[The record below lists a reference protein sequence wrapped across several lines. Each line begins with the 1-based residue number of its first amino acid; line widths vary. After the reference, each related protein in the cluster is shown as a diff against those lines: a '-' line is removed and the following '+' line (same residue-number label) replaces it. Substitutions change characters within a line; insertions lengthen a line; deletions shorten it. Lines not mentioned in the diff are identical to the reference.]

1 MPSCV
6 PQAPGWR
13 PRSGPDDT
21 PGDRDPIDGFVSRY
35 LIGKAAAF
43 QQAVALLRKFASCEA
58 TVLIQGET
66 GTGKELA
73 ARTIHY
79 LSSRRDLPFVPV
91 NCGALPDSLLESELF
106 GHTRG
111 AFTDAKEART
121 GLIGQARGGT
131 LFLDELEA
139 MSQRAQVTLL
149 RFLQDKEY
157 RPLGGAAVTDA
168 NVRVIGSTNSD
179 LQGLVRSG
187 LFRSDLLFRLNVL
200 PLTLPPLRERPGDIV
215 LLAEEFLARLNR
227 QSEQSAKV
235 LDLEAHAA
243 LKGHR
248 WSGNVR
254 ELENVMQRAFLLADG
269 AVIKSSDL
277 DIPPGCTAGI
287 ENPETNGERSFKDAK
302 AEAVA
307 EFEKNYIAAL
317 LEKTSGNLTLA
328 SRLSGKDRSDL
339 GKLLRKHSL
348 DRRTFS
354 GPNSRR

>member
-1 MPSCV
+1 MHSCV

-13 PRSGPDDT
+13 PRGGPDDALGERAT
-21 PGDRDPIDGFVSRY
+21 GGFVDRY
-35 LIGKAAAF
+35 LIGRAPAF
-43 QQAVALLRKFASCEA
+43 LQAVGLLRKFASCEA

-111 AFTDAKEART
+111 AFTDAKQART

-131 LFLDELEA
+131 LFLDEIEA

-157 RPLGGAAVTDA
+157 RPLGGSAVTDA

-179 LQGLVRSG
+179 LQALVRSG

-227 QSEQSAKV
+227 QSGQSAKA
-235 LDLEAHAA
+235 LGSDAHAA
-243 LKGHR
+243 LKSHG

-254 ELENVMQRAFLLADG
+254 ELENVIQRAFLLADG
-269 AVIKSSDL
+269 PVIRGSDL
-277 DIPPGCTAGI
+277 DIPTGCAGV
-287 ENPETNGERSFKDAK
+287 EDSGARGARSFKDAK

-348 DRRTFS
+348 DRRTFA
-354 GPNSRR
+354 GPSSRR